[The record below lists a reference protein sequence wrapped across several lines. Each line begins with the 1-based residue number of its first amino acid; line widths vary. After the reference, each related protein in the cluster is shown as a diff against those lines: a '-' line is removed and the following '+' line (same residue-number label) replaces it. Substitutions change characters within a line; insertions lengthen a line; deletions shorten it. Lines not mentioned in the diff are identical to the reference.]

1 MVSKAETSPQH
12 PELSFDH
19 PADDSLRVRLTGSWT
34 LHGGI
39 PSTDDYQQQL
49 ATATTLRHLG
59 FDSQGI
65 TTWDSSLLT
74 FLARIIQQARK
85 QNLEVDLGGLPEG
98 VHKLLDLAAAVPPR
112 KDTGR
117 HGEQPPFLT
126 RIGNA
131 TLETLRAAPD
141 MLKFI
146 GDVTLSLGRL
156 FRGKAQFNRRSLMV
170 IIEDV
175 GPQALPVVSL
185 ISFLVGM
192 IVAYMGAVQLAQ
204 FGAQIY
210 IANLVGLGMVREMGA
225 LMTGIIMAGR
235 TGAAFAAQLGT
246 MQVNEEIDALKTLS
260 ISPMDYLVLPRMLAL
275 ILVMPMLTLYSD
287 LVGVLAG
294 MFVAVT
300 AFDITPF
307 EYYNQTLRSLNLTH
321 VAVGLVKGTVYGIL
335 IAIAGCLRG
344 LQCGRSAEA
353 VGQATTSAVVTGILL
368 IVIAASVLTII
379 FQQLG
384 I

>member
-12 PELSFDH
+12 PEVSFDH

-34 LHGGI
+34 LQGGI

-74 FLARIIQQARK
+74 FLTRIIQQARK

-353 VGQATTSAVVTGILL
+353 VGQATTSAVVTGILF